1 MGIEA
6 FKIASFDIV
15 NIPFIRYVASKG
27 KPIILST
34 GMSHMSEIED
44 AVEAIS
50 QEQNPNLILL
60 HCVSAYPCDISDV
73 NLKVIHTMK
82 QAFGVPV
89 GYSDHTVGTLA
100 SDMSFSLGS
109 NVLEKHFTLDKLME
123 GPDHILSA
131 DTEEMKH
138 IVSNRNNIFL
148 GLGDGIKRPTP
159 IEYRQINTQRK
170 AIFTKCEIKKGEVLS
185 LDNVTIKGPGLGL
198 LPKYLPI
205 VLGKKITSD
214 LEGDTPITWDSLLN
228 D

>member
-131 DTEEMKH
+131 DT
-138 IVSNRNNIFL
+138 
-148 GLGDGIKRPTP
+148 
-159 IEYRQINTQRK
+159 
-170 AIFTKCEIKKGEVLS
+170 
-185 LDNVTIKGPGLGL
+185 
-198 LPKYLPI
+198 
-205 VLGKKITSD
+205 
-214 LEGDTPITWDSLLN
+214 
-228 D
+228 